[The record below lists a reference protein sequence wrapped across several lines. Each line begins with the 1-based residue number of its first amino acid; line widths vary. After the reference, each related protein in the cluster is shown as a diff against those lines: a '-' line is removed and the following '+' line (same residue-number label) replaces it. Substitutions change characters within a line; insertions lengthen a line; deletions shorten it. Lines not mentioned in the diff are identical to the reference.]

1 MGGLYVN
8 LIFSVQLVTTL
19 CADILLCVPEEG
31 LQLQTEIV
39 GLCEAWWRAD
49 LPDRERLVPH
59 TVSFLLASSLYGTAT
74 VSLGVPTTQN
84 CTTTESL

>member
-1 MGGLYVN
+1 MV
-8 LIFSVQLVTTL
+8 
-19 CADILLCVPEEG
+19 LCVPEEG

-49 LPDRERLVPH
+49 LPERDRLVPH

-74 VSLGVPTTQN
+74 VSCEVMHT
-84 CTTTESL
+84 

>member
-1 MGGLYVN
+1 M
-8 LIFSVQLVTTL
+8 
-19 CADILLCVPEEG
+19 LLCVPEEG

-49 LPDRERLVPH
+49 FPDRERLVPH

-74 VSLGVPTTQN
+74 VSLGLMTTQTYPN
-84 CTTTESL
+84 AESLIEQSHKYGSTF

>member
-1 MGGLYVN
+1 M
-8 LIFSVQLVTTL
+8 
-19 CADILLCVPEEG
+19 LLRVPEEG

-49 LPDRERLVPH
+49 FPDRERLVPH

-74 VSLGVPTTQN
+74 VSPGAQTTHNYPT
-84 CTTTESL
+84 SGL